1 MPSITSLGIGS
12 GLDISSIVGQLVEAE
27 TAPVSNRLA
36 RQEVDAKAKLSAFGS
51 LKSALSEFQG
61 LLSNLKEPSTFH
73 ARSATSSNSDVLT
86 ASASSSAST
95 GQFDVEVVR
104 VAEAHKL
111 ISDGFSA
118 ADEAVGTGTLTIS
131 VGGESFDASI
141 DDSSKTLAGIRDAIN
156 NAADNTGVSATLI
169 NVDDGIGGT
178 TSKLVLAARETGT
191 TNQIAVLVH
200 DLDLDNEDHSGLSK
214 LAYDPLTGGPTNL
227 GELQAALDA
236 QIRIDNQLVTGSS
249 NSLSDVIVGVTL
261 NLASAAPGE
270 TVDLRISIE
279 KDGAS
284 NAINYF
290 VNGFNGVIDVLNQ
303 VASFDTE
310 TGQAAT
316 LFGEAAVRDLGFRL
330 RRELGT
336 QILGVQSHFR
346 TLAEVG
352 ITTSESGKLTVNTA
366 TLDAALENNLEA
378 VSRLFIAGDG
388 YANRFDTLISGFA
401 GPEGMIAARTDG
413 LHGRI
418 DDISN
423 RRDSLGRTTE
433 VLEQRYLNQ
442 FAAMDALVSQLQATS
457 KFLSQ
462 QLSVMESLAIRG
474 SSRGNI

>member
-1 MPSITSLGIGS
+1 M
-12 GLDISSIVGQLVEAE
+12 
-27 TAPVSNRLA
+27 
-36 RQEVDAKAKLSAFGS
+36 
-51 LKSALSEFQG
+51 
-61 LLSNLKEPSTFH
+61 
-73 ARSATSSNSDVLT
+73 
-86 ASASSSAST
+86 
-95 GQFDVEVVR
+95 
-104 VAEAHKL
+104 
-111 ISDGFSA
+111 
-118 ADEAVGTGTLTIS
+118 
-131 VGGESFDASI
+131 
-141 DDSSKTLAGIRDAIN
+141 
-156 NAADNTGVSATLI
+156 
-169 NVDDGIGGT
+169 
-178 TSKLVLAARETGT
+178 
-191 TNQIAVLVH
+191 
-200 DLDLDNEDHSGLSK
+200 
-214 LAYDPLTGGPTNL
+214 
-227 GELQAALDA
+227 
-236 QIRIDNQLVTGSS
+236 
-249 NSLSDVIVGVTL
+249 
-261 NLASAAPGE
+261 
-270 TVDLRISIE
+270 
-279 KDGAS
+279 
-284 NAINYF
+284 
-290 VNGFNGVIDVLNQ
+290 IDVLNQ

-336 QILGVQSHFR
+336 QILSVQSHFR

-423 RRDSLGRTTE
+423 RRESLGRTTE

-462 QLSVMESLAIRG
+462 QLSVLESLAIRG